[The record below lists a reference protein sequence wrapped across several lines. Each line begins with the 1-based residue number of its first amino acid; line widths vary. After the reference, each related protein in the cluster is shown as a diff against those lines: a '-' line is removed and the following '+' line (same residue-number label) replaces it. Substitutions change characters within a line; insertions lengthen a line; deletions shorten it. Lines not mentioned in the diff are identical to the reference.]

1 MDERYLSQTRR
12 LGSEEYLTVL
22 IDELAELDIAEIEV
36 ALQRLFANAYNEI
49 LGAVLL
55 TRMLSTVDD

>member
-36 ALQRLFANAYNEI
+36 ALQRLFANAYNET

-55 TRMLSTVDD
+55 TRMLSTADD